1 MKNNKSRQI
10 LLGAGSLSALGVPA
24 VFAQQF
30 PSRPI
35 KIIVPASPGTA
46 IDATARFFT
55 EPLSRRLNTPVL
67 VDNRSGAG
75 GLLGYTGAANSPADG
90 YTIILTGIPLYLLP
104 LSDERVA
111 PYDPIKDFAPV
122 ARVLRVPLAVVVS
135 NESTYQSLPQLI
147 DAMKKTPDL
156 VTYSSQGIGSTA
168 HLCSVVL
175 NDASGTKGKHISYK
189 ATSSAITDVA
199 AARIDFTCQTPA
211 GVLPLLQAKKLR
223 VLAVTGSSR
232 WEAMPD
238 IPTAAETG
246 LKDFEVS
253 SQLDFMAP
261 TNTPAS
267 VLELLS
273 NEICSIART
282 EQFKEFCNKQIM
294 TVEVV
299 GHKELLP
306 EMVRE
311 NVRWKRIVELS
322 RGV

>member
-1 MKNNKSRQI
+1 M
-10 LLGAGSLSALGVPA
+10 
-24 VFAQQF
+24 
-30 PSRPI
+30 
-35 KIIVPASPGTA
+35 
-46 IDATARFFT
+46 
-55 EPLSRRLNTPVL
+55 
-67 VDNRSGAG
+67 
-75 GLLGYTGAANSPADG
+75 
-90 YTIILTGIPLYLLP
+90 
-104 LSDERVA
+104 
-111 PYDPIKDFAPV
+111 
-122 ARVLRVPLAVVVS
+122 
-135 NESTYQSLPQLI
+135 
-147 DAMKKTPDL
+147 
-156 VTYSSQGIGSTA
+156 
-168 HLCSVVL
+168 L
-175 NDASGTKGKHISYK
+175 NDASATKGKHISYK

>member
-1 MKNNKSRQI
+1 MKNNKRRQI

-189 ATSSAITDVA
+189 ATSSAI
-199 AARIDFTCQTPA
+199 
-211 GVLPLLQAKKLR
+211 
-223 VLAVTGSSR
+223 
-232 WEAMPD
+232 
-238 IPTAAETG
+238 
-246 LKDFEVS
+246 
-253 SQLDFMAP
+253 
-261 TNTPAS
+261 
-267 VLELLS
+267 
-273 NEICSIART
+273 
-282 EQFKEFCNKQIM
+282 
-294 TVEVV
+294 
-299 GHKELLP
+299 
-306 EMVRE
+306 
-311 NVRWKRIVELS
+311 
-322 RGV
+322 

>member
-1 MKNNKSRQI
+1 MNNKKRRQM
-10 LLGAGSLSALGVPA
+10 LLGAGALSVLGAPQVL
-24 VFAQQF
+24 AQQF

-55 EPLSRRLNTPVL
+55 EPLSKRLNTPVV

-75 GLLGYTGAANSPADG
+75 GLLGYTGAANSPPDG

-104 LSDERVA
+104 LSGEA
-111 PYDPIKDFAPV
+111 STTYDPIKDFAPV
-122 ARVLRVPLAVVVS
+122 ARVLRVPLAVVVADDS
-135 NESTYQSLPQLI
+135 IYKSLPELI
-147 DAMKKTPDL
+147 AAMKRDPDL
-156 VTYSSQGIGSTA
+156 LTYSSQGIGSTA

-175 NDASGTKGKHISYK
+175 NDATATKGRHISYK
-189 ATSSAITDVA
+189 ATNSAITDVA

-261 TNTPAS
+261 ANTPTTILE
-267 VLELLS
+267 VLS
-273 NEICSIART
+273 GEISAIART
-282 EQFKEFCNKQIM
+282 EQFKEFCSKQIM

-299 GHKELLP
+299 GSKDLRP
-306 EMVRE
+306 EMLRE
-311 NVRWKRIVELS
+311 NIRWKRIVELA
-322 RGV
+322 RGT